1 MLAAVKDLAMKIAG
15 RRPMTVIR
23 DGVRWADD
31 TLPPGVRTAAGF
43 LLMIGGLFGF
53 LPVLGFWML
62 PLGGAVAALDI
73 PFLRRRLLGWLDRVG
88 AEPDR
93 ATPGGA
99 STPRPGGPT

>member
-99 STPRPGGPT
+99 STPRPGRPT